1 MTSPVDED
9 DDGIETSMFYSII
22 DEMERVWGDPGLEG
36 TSDEYKWLEGH
47 YQITEEEDV
56 KWQMALQY
64 FVNHDLPE
72 DDGSDPEVM
81 AFLNDYDA
89 VRSFLAEFFRKYR
102 SSDKVYLRPS
112 VL

>member
-1 MTSPVDED
+1 MTTPVDED
-9 DDGIETSMFYSII
+9 DDGIETSMFYSVIG
-22 DEMERVWGDPGLEG
+22 EMERVWGEPGLDG
-36 TSDEYKWLEGH
+36 TSDEYKWLEAN

-72 DDGSDPEVM
+72 DDESDPEVM
-81 AFLNDYDA
+81 AFLDDYDA
-89 VRSFLAEFFRKYR
+89 VRSFLAEFLRKYR

-112 VL
+112 AL